1 VEQLNGDIIQLHEV
15 CYAYED
21 QAALRNITLSVAPGE
36 TVVLQGDNG
45 CGKSTLLKLLNGLLF
60 PDQGSYFFDG
70 QEICE
75 KSLKD
80 NRFSKQFHQRMGFV
94 FQNADV
100 QLFCGSVEEEIDF
113 GPRQMGLSEEE
124 IARRRED
131 VIALLSIDH
140 LRGRA
145 PYHLSGGEKRK
156 VAIAC
161 ILSMNPHVL
170 VLDEPLAGLDRKT
183 REWLSGFLLDL
194 KSAGKT
200 MVLAT
205 HDDELAN
212 LLADTIVLMNENHEV
227 AYIKE
232 KRG

>member
-1 VEQLNGDIIQLHEV
+1 LHEV
-15 CYAYED
+15 CFSYEG
-21 QAALRNITLSVAPGE
+21 QAALRSITLSVAPGE

-70 QEICE
+70 HKINE

-80 NRFSKQFHQRMGFV
+80 NRFSKKFHQRVGFV

-113 GPRQMGLSEEE
+113 GPRQMGLSEAE

-161 ILSMNPHVL
+161 ILSMNPQVL

-183 REWLSGFLLDL
+183 REWLLGFLLDL

-205 HDDELAN
+205 HDDELAD
-212 LLADTIVLMNENHEV
+212 LLADTIVYMNENHEIEH
-227 AYIKE
+227 IKN
-232 KRG
+232 KRV

>member
-1 VEQLNGDIIQLHEV
+1 VEQSNGDIIQLQEV

-70 QEICE
+70 QKINE

-80 NRFSKQFHQRMGFV
+80 NRFSKKFHQRMGFV

-113 GPRQMGLSEEE
+113 GPRQMGLPEEE
-124 IARRRED
+124 ITRRRED

-161 ILSMNPHVL
+161 ILSMNPQVL

-183 REWLSGFLLDL
+183 REWLLGFLMDL

-212 LLADTIVLMNENHEV
+212 LLADTIVFMNENHEV
-227 AYIKE
+227 EHIKN

>member
-1 VEQLNGDIIQLHEV
+1 LHEV
-15 CYAYED
+15 SFSYEG

-60 PDQGSYFFDG
+60 PDQGTYFFDG
-70 QEICE
+70 HKINE

-80 NRFSKQFHQRMGFV
+80 NLFSKKFHQRMGFV

-124 IARRRED
+124 IVRRRED

-161 ILSMNPHVL
+161 ILSMNPQVL

-183 REWLSGFLLDL
+183 REWLLGFLLDL

-212 LLADTIVLMNENHEV
+212 LLADTIVFMNENHEIEH
-227 AYIKE
+227 IK
-232 KRG
+232 K

>member
-1 VEQLNGDIIQLHEV
+1 VEQTNGNIIQLHEV
-15 CYAYED
+15 CFSYEG
-21 QAALRNITLSVAPGE
+21 QAALRNITISVAPGE

-70 QEICE
+70 HKINE

-80 NRFSKQFHQRMGFV
+80 NHFSKKFHQRMGFV

-124 IARRRED
+124 ITRRRED

-161 ILSMNPHVL
+161 ILSMNPQVL

-183 REWLSGFLLDL
+183 REWLLDFLLDL

-212 LLADTIVLMNENHEV
+212 LLADTIVYMNENHEIEH
-227 AYIKE
+227 IKN
-232 KRG
+232 KRV

>member
-1 VEQLNGDIIQLHEV
+1 VEQDIIQLNEV
-15 CYAYED
+15 CYAYEG
-21 QAALRNITLSVAPGE
+21 QIALRNVTLSIEKGK

-45 CGKSTLLKLLNGLLF
+45 CGKSTLLKLLNGLIF
-60 PDQGSYFFDG
+60 PEQGSYFFDG
-70 QEICE
+70 HKINE
-75 KSLKD
+75 KNLKD
-80 NRFSKQFHQRMGFV
+80 NRFAKKFHQRMGFV

-124 IARRRED
+124 IERRRED
-131 VIALLSIDH
+131 VIRLLQIDH

-161 ILSMNPHVL
+161 ILSMNPQVL

-183 REWLSGFLLDL
+183 QEWLTGFLLDL
-194 KSAGKT
+194 KAAGKT
-200 MVLAT
+200 MVIAT
-205 HDDELAN
+205 HNDELAR
-212 LLADTIVLMNENHEV
+212 LLADRIVYMNENHEIERIETCEV
-227 AYIKE
+227 
-232 KRG
+232 